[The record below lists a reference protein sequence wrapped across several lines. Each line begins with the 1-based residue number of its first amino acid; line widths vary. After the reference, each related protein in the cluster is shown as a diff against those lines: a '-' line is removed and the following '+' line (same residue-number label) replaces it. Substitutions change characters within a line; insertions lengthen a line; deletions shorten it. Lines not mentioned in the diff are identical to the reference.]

1 MHFAPLKV
9 LHFASRFQLLGTF
22 GELIC
27 LEATVS
33 EQVKLILES
42 RTYGT
47 PRSCTHTQTGE
58 FACQSSNGP

>member
-1 MHFAPLKV
+1 MDWVSWDLQCAFRPLKV

-47 PRSCTHTQTGE
+47 PRSCTHT
-58 FACQSSNGP
+58 NW